1 MSGVSPTM
9 NPMSNLPLRQRT
21 GEMFNGGKIISNAIT
36 PREKESSVSE
46 ATVETTIT
54 GSPSE
59 PPVDISMGK
68 KGTVYNTKHSMAQP
82 HVLMEVLVICFT
94 CQMGFRCI
102 LNG

>member
-9 NPMSNLPLRQRT
+9 NPMSNLPLSQRA

-59 PPVDISMGK
+59 PPADVTMGK
-68 KGTVYNTKHSMAQP
+68 KGT
-82 HVLMEVLVICFT
+82 L
-94 CQMGFRCI
+94 
-102 LNG
+102 

>member
-9 NPMSNLPLRQRT
+9 NPMSNLPLSQRA

-54 GSPSE
+54 GSPSD
-59 PPVDISMGK
+59 PPNDVSIGK
-68 KGTVYNTKHSMAQP
+68 RGRFYNTELSLHALCADGGACKTFIWQ
-82 HVLMEVLVICFT
+82 T
-94 CQMGFRCI
+94 GF
-102 LNG
+102 L